1 MTSTRLDLA
10 RYLELLAADGER
22 LATAAE
28 GHLEAAVPSCPGW
41 DVADAV
47 CHTGAVYHHK
57 INSIVL
63 DRFPTEGESAQ
74 GPADGED
81 LLTWFRASL
90 AGLLHE
96 LTTRDPDAAAPT
108 WYPPEQT
115 VAWFYRRMAQETAVH
130 RVDVELASGVVT
142 PVADDLALDGVDEVL
157 DLFLRYGLG
166 TDPDEDIADFAGR
179 SVQIRTGH
187 QAWHVVGTTGDPTE
201 QIRLDRGVHAA
212 DASVSGEPSELLL
225 WLWNRRPD
233 SAVRIDGD
241 PQALAAFRGLL
252 ARATV

>member
-10 RYLELLAADGER
+10 RYLELLAADGES
-22 LATAAE
+22 LATAAQ
-28 GHLEAAVPSCPGW
+28 GHLDAPVPSCPGW

-47 CHTGAVYHHK
+47 RHTGAVYHHK
-57 INSIVL
+57 INSMVL
-63 DRFPTEGESAQ
+63 GRFPADGESAQ
-74 GPADGED
+74 GPGDDDD
-81 LLTWFRASL
+81 LLPWFRTSL

-96 LTTRDPDAAAPT
+96 LTTRHPDAAAPT
-108 WYPPEQT
+108 WYAPEQN

-130 RVDVELASGVVT
+130 RVDVELATGVVT

-157 DLFLRYGLG
+157 DLFVRYGLG
-166 TDPDEDIADFAGR
+166 MDPDEDVSDFAGR

-187 QAWHVVGTTGDPTE
+187 QAWHVLGTLGDPTG
-201 QIRLDRGVHAA
+201 QLRLDRGVHAA